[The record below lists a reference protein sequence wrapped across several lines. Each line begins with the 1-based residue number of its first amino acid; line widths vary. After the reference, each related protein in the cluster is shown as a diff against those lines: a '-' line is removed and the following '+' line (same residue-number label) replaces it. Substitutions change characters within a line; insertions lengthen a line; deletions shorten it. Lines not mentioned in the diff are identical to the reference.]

1 VLHINDEIVSVTGLT
16 NPSVGIICTYR

>member
-16 NPSVGIICTYR
+16 NPSVGINCTYR